1 MPVSR
6 RITVLI
12 RYSYDP
18 LDRQTD
24 CILRTLPAIQRFY
37 CKSRL
42 ATEIQGSL
50 QTSVFQHDDQLL
62 AQQRQQDGSVDTT
75 LLATDQQRSV
85 LGTRG
90 LSGSHF
96 LAYSPYGHRP
106 AENGL
111 LSLLGF
117 NGERPDPLTG
127 HYHLGNGYRQ
137 FNPVLMRFNSP
148 DSWSPFGRGGL
159 NSYAYSGGDPRNWLD
174 STGHAPTAVSLEIAR
189 FQKSKLALSRTS
201 NTASKFSAAASPA
214 TQRGLSSNANRISK
228 PKPLKNR
235 AVYQRN
241 RRAVIKELSD
251 TIKANELK
259 ISNPNKYNVSD
270 DITNITTSTTG
281 YNIAKNDYEFTKFPD
296 PDKKYTWM
304 NQHKHELL
312 DVAHFD
318 ITRSHYRNL
327 TQHTTTQPSRYRDY
341 TASYYIEILRAIYI
355 KKHTDIDLMKVR
367 QDI

>member
-1 MPVSR
+1 
-6 RITVLI
+6 
-12 RYSYDP
+12 
-18 LDRQTD
+18 
-24 CILRTLPAIQRFY
+24 
-37 CKSRL
+37 L

-90 LSGSHF
+90 LTGSHF

-174 STGHAPTAVSLEIAR
+174 SSGHAPTAVSLEITK
-189 FQKSKLALSRTS
+189 FQAKLALNRTS
-201 NTASKFSAAASPA
+201 NTASKLPATGVSPA
-214 TQRGLSSNANRISK
+214 TQRSLSSNANRASK
-228 PKPLKNR
+228 PKTARNSPD
-235 AVYQRN
+235 YQQN
-241 RRAVIKELSD
+241 RRAAIKELTS
-251 TIKANELK
+251 TIKANEAST
-259 ISNPNKYNVSD
+259 SNLNKYNVSN
-270 DITNITTSTTG
+270 DITDIATSTAG
-281 YNIAKNDYEFTKFPD
+281 YQNAKKAYKFEELPD
-296 PDKKYTWM
+296 HEIKHTWIDK
-304 NQHKHELL
+304 NNEELL

-318 ITRSHYRNL
+318 ITISHHRNL
-327 TQHTTTQPSRYRDY
+327 TQHQKNRHLYYRAHSKLY
-341 TASYYIEILRAIYI
+341 RTKILRAMYI
-355 KKHTDIDLMKVR
+355 KKHTGIDLMKIR